1 MKRVKINE
9 KVGISADF
17 VTILEQCVGYRA
29 ECEKNARAFYLK
41 RKCICD
47 KTQVRFTSNARA
59 FDSKRKGVF
68 GEFRKGKHDGL
79 SGLAGIFIK
88 CIYAGCGKIQR
99 LYFSTPVYREF
110 AKPEPTPTTRQ
121 AVAWGRPVLHYRS
134 VSFVRGGW
142 IPWLDLIRSKSVV
155 SERKKSRSSSSCF
168 CGSAASRRWY
178 TARMRPRNVRS
189 VRSPF

>member
-1 MKRVKINE
+1 M
-9 KVGISADF
+9 
-17 VTILEQCVGYRA
+17 GYRA
-29 ECEKNARAFYLK
+29 GCEKNARAFYLK

-110 AKPEPTPTTRQ
+110 AKPVPTPTTRQ
-121 AVAWGRPVLHYRS
+121 AFRCRFMLLCWFNVCKSGKYGFSSILPYYCLKSLFEGIFTHFFVLVLHLFAYLCEKTHLRFDS
-134 VSFVRGGW
+134 NALVF
-142 IPWLDLIRSKSVV
+142 
-155 SERKKSRSSSSCF
+155 
-168 CGSAASRRWY
+168 
-178 TARMRPRNVRS
+178 
-189 VRSPF
+189 

>member
-1 MKRVKINE
+1 MERFLSVKRVEINE

-17 VTILEQCVGYRA
+17 VTILEQCIGYRA

-41 RKCICD
+41 RKCVCD

-88 CIYAGCGKIQR
+88 CIYAGCG
-99 LYFSTPVYREF
+99 T
-110 AKPEPTPTTRQ
+110 
-121 AVAWGRPVLHYRS
+121 S
-134 VSFVRGGW
+134 VSYLFHTC
-142 IPWLDLIRSKSVV
+142 I
-155 SERKKSRSSSSCF
+155 
-168 CGSAASRRWY
+168 
-178 TARMRPRNVRS
+178 
-189 VRSPF
+189 